1 MFWILVTFKE
11 NFHEGNVK
19 AGVSFWQ
26 YTVFDK
32 TENLLLPV
40 LNSSLDKI
48 SRSIKFVVMQ
58 TQLSCPHHRTTKLP
72 NSESPIFTTK
82 FLF

>member
-1 MFWILVTFKE
+1 MNLATYLWLFIFLDDIMFGADAKLENQEDEITLWILVTFKE

-40 LNSSLDKI
+40 
-48 SRSIKFVVMQ
+48 
-58 TQLSCPHHRTTKLP
+58 
-72 NSESPIFTTK
+72 
-82 FLF
+82 